1 MVSEGQKER
10 VLWAL
15 LELPSPPGF
24 TQAPLELPGPPGATW
39 PSCGTQPLGQL
50 LGLPCFWLHHRELPH
65 PDSTAAPW
73 LMCSLQ
79 SPLSAPRAQCLVPL
93 KPESMVSISKLI
105 RNIFRTGPHFSP
117 SPEAEVPQQIRFPE
131 TLTQQVCREPSF
143 TGINVNSL
151 GL

>member
-24 TQAPLELPGPPGATW
+24 TQA
-39 PSCGTQPLGQL
+39 LGQL
-50 LGLPCFWLHHRELPH
+50 LGLPWFWLHHRELPH
-65 PDSTAAPW
+65 PDNTAAPR
-73 LMCSLQ
+73 LMCSPQ

-93 KPESMVSISKLI
+93 KPKSMVSISKLI

-131 TLTQQVCREPSF
+131 TLTQQVCRSPVSQ
-143 TGINVNSL
+143 GSMLIL
-151 GL
+151 